1 MSRVAEAA
9 TTPVAPRRRRIW
21 RWLAV
26 SVLAL
31 PLLLALILLWML
43 KTGSGRD
50 VALAQVGRFLPPD
63 ALSWRAAEGSLIGGL
78 VLHDVRY
85 AADGVTVALA
95 RAELD
100 VAGGAL
106 LTGDVHVRRLL
117 LVDGR
122 VELPVSQDDDAPP
135 PEQIQL
141 PGSLPDLVLPVNVRV
156 DALEARNIA
165 VVQGS
170 ESVFVLHSLSTAAT
184 LVNGALGL
192 RGLMLDSDRIGLT
205 LEAAID
211 TARNWASDVKLDA
224 NLALEDVPSLPLSLS
239 LRGDLDDLALEARAD
254 TGETT
259 VLHLNARGGL
269 PNPAWSLQLD
279 APQLLPE
286 RLGMSGEA
294 MQVVLRGEGDMGE
307 ARISG
312 RFTQGALDLALAP
325 SQLSYRNTTLSL
337 APLALAIREG
347 TVEVSGE
354 VGFSRADPDL
364 ALSLAWQDITL
375 PGADG
380 APPVRLH
387 GQASVTGPLEAY
399 ALTLDGVFMRGED
412 QARVTLQG
420 QGSTRDLVLR
430 AVDAQLP
437 GGSLKAHGHLAWE
450 PLIEAALDAQLQ
462 AFDPS
467 YFVPDLPGAID
478 ARLVLRGGI
487 GDAGPH
493 GELTLEDLSGHLRER
508 ALGGSARVTADQDGH
523 GAGEAALRLGESRL
537 RAQGRWGEALDI
549 DLALDPLLLGDLLPE
564 ARGKATGR
572 ISLRGSRD
580 APVLSAQLDGA
591 ELHVE
596 GQDIERLRLR
606 AEVTAWDRG
615 TISVEAG
622 DVMLGGQRVETLS
635 LSAEG
640 SRAQHAAVLAA
651 SGPLGEFG
659 LDLSGALD
667 ARGKLWRGSVSD
679 LHLEPAERTAWRLR
693 EPAELSYALNDG
705 ALALSRMCLDA
716 APASLC
722 AHIRTRGAAS
732 EGEVELQ
739 GLDLSELDP
748 LLAAVLEQ
756 PAALSGQLAAKATF
770 ARNAN
775 GAITAEASA
784 TLPRM
789 SMKLDPGSERALLD
803 LSDVQLNAALDPAQ
817 ARVRLDAVASDS
829 GHIRANLAM
838 ETPMQDDGALAGQVD
853 LLLPDLLAL
862 ELFTDQVVDPLG
874 RVEGR
879 LVIGGM
885 RSAPQLDGAL
895 DLVDFSAELPAL
907 GIAPREGRITL
918 SSSNA
923 REAQLAGSLLLGEGR
938 VAIDGRF
945 DLAAEGGPSGKV
957 NIVGENLTVMQV
969 PEAHVRASPDVRLE
983 LGKGALKVRGSVV
996 VPFARIDLER
1006 LESVTTPSSDV
1017 VIVDAAQT
1025 GGGLAIDTDV
1035 SVTLG
1040 ESVRMNGFGLKGT
1053 LAGKL
1058 RVRDRPGR
1066 ATTARGA
1073 IEVGGAYKAYGQDLT
1088 ITRGH
1093 VAWASTPIDMP
1104 TLDIRAQRK
1113 IDAVTVGVQVRGTAL
1128 VPELTL
1134 WSDPAMEQ
1142 AEQLSYLVLG
1152 RPLRSA
1158 SQADGA
1164 QLTQAAAALGGN
1176 LLAKNLGARMGL
1188 DEVEVADNRA
1198 LGGAALTVGMH
1209 LSPRLHVSYGVALF
1223 GSGQVVTFKYLL
1235 SRLWNIQ
1242 IDSGTEN
1249 RAALNYRLER

>member
-1 MSRVAEAA
+1 M
-9 TTPVAPRRRRIW
+9 RRRRIL
-21 RWLAV
+21 RWGIGFA
-26 SVLAL
+26 LAL
-31 PLLLALILLWML
+31 PLLLMLVLLWTL

-50 VALAQVGRFLPPD
+50 VVLAQAVRFLPPE

-85 AADGVTVALA
+85 AADGVTAELV
-95 RAELD
+95 RVELD

-106 LTGDVHVRRLL
+106 MAGDIHVRRLVL
-117 LVDGR
+117 KDGR
-122 VELPVSQDDDAPP
+122 VALPVSEEDAAPP
-135 PEQIQL
+135 PERIQL
-141 PGSLPDLVLPVNVRV
+141 PDSLPDLVLPVGVRV
-156 DALEARNIA
+156 DALEAHNIA
-165 VVQGS
+165 VEQG
-170 ESVFVLHSLSTAAT
+170 EEAMMVLRHLHTAAS
-184 LVNGALGL
+184 LVSGALSL
-192 RGLMLDSDRIGLT
+192 RGFTLDSDRAGLT
-205 LEAAID
+205 LAADID
-211 TARNWASDVKLDA
+211 TARNWASDVKMDA
-224 NLALEDVPSLPLSLS
+224 ELLLEAAPSLPVVVQLL
-239 LRGDLDDLALEARAD
+239 GDLDDMKLDARAD
-254 TGETT
+254 TGEMAT
-259 VLHLNARGGL
+259 LHVNARGGL
-269 PNPAWSLQLD
+269 PNPTWSLQLD
-279 APQLLPE
+279 APKLLPE
-286 RLGMSGEA
+286 RFGIAGDEMLLA
-294 MQVVLRGEGDMGE
+294 LNGEGDLTQ
-307 ARISG
+307 AQLSG
-312 RFTQGALDLALAP
+312 RFAQGTLDVALAP
-325 SQLSYRNTTLSL
+325 SQVSYRDTTLTF
-337 APLALAIREG
+337 APLALGLYDG
-347 TVEVSGE
+347 TAEVNGDIDLSQ
-354 VGFSRADPDL
+354 ADPHL
-364 ALSLAWQDITL
+364 ALALVWHDIIL
-375 PGADG
+375 PGSEGSPSVHTRGEA
-380 APPVRLH
+380 
-387 GQASVTGPLEAY
+387 QATGPLEAY
-399 ALTLDGVFMRGED
+399 ALTLDGAFVRGED

-420 QGSTRDLVLR
+420 QGSSRDLALH
-430 AVDAQLP
+430 ALEAQLP
-437 GGSLKAHGHLAWE
+437 GGSLKANGHAAWE
-450 PLIEAALDAQLQ
+450 PAIEAAIDAQLQ

-478 ARLVLRGGI
+478 ARLTLRGGI

-493 GELTLEDLSGHLRER
+493 GEVILDDLSGHLRDR
-508 ALGGSARVTADQDGH
+508 ALGGSARVIADQNGH
-523 GAGEAALRLGESRL
+523 GEGEAALRLGDSRV
-537 RAQGRWGEALDI
+537 RAQGRWSEALDI
-549 DLALDPLLLGDLLPE
+549 DVALDPLLLEDVLPD
-564 ARGKATGR
+564 ARGKADAR
-572 ISLRGSRD
+572 ISLRGAKD

-591 ELHVE
+591 EFRIE
-596 GQDIERLRLR
+596 GQEVERLRLR
-606 AEVTAWDRG
+606 AEVTGWDRG
-615 TISVEAG
+615 MVSVEVG
-622 DVMLGGQRVETLS
+622 DATLGGQRVETLS
-635 LSAEG
+635 LSGEG
-640 SRAQHAAVLAA
+640 SRAQHGVMLTA
-651 SGPLGEFG
+651 SGPLGALG

-667 ARGKLWRGSVSD
+667 ARGELWRGSVSD
-679 LHLEPAERTAWRLR
+679 LHLEPAERSAWRLR
-693 EPAELSYALNDG
+693 EPAEVSYATEKG
-705 ALALSRMCLDA
+705 TLALSRLCLDA
-716 APASLC
+716 TPAWLC
-722 AHIRTRGAAS
+722 AQIRANGVAS
-732 EGEVELQ
+732 EGEIELE
-739 GLDLSELDP
+739 GVALSELDP
-748 LLAAVLEQ
+748 MLAAALEQ
-756 PAALSGQLAAKATF
+756 PVALSGELAAKATF
-770 ARNAN
+770 TRSAN
-775 GAITAEASA
+775 GDITAEASV
-784 TLPRM
+784 TLPQV
-789 SMKLDPGSERALLD
+789 SMTLDPGSERALLD
-803 LSDVQLNAALDPAQ
+803 LSDVQLIATLDPVQAQ
-817 ARVRLDAVASDS
+817 VRLDAVASGS
-829 GHIRANLAM
+829 GHIHANLALD
-838 ETPMQDDGALAGQVD
+838 TPMQDDGALAGQVD
-853 LLLPDLLAL
+853 VLLPDLLAL

-874 RVEGR
+874 RVEGK
-879 LVIGGM
+879 LAIGGT
-885 RSAPQLDGAL
+885 RSAPQFDGAL
-895 DLVDFSAELPAL
+895 DLVDFSAEIPAL
-907 GIAPREGRITL
+907 GIVSREGRVTL
-918 SSSNA
+918 SSNSA
-923 REAQLAGSLLLGEGR
+923 REAQLSGSLLLGEGR

-945 DLAAEGGPSGKV
+945 DLAAADGPAGTVS
-957 NIVGENLTVMQV
+957 IAGENLTVMQV

-1017 VIVDAAQT
+1017 VIVDAAQAS
-1025 GGGLAIDTDV
+1025 GGLAVDTDV

-1053 LAGKL
+1053 LAGTL